1 MTLADA
7 VADGDDADGADV
19 GGGAAASQAAASST
33 TTKANRVPRIRISVE
48 LTRSARIRLGAP

>member
-7 VADGDDADGADV
+7 VADGGDAD
-19 GGGAAASQAAASST
+19 GGAAAPSQAAASST